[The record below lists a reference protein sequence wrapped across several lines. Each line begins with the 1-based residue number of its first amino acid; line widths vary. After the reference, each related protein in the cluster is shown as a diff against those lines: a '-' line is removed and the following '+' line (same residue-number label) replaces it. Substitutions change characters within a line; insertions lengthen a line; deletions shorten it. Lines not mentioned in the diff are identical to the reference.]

1 MGLKVIPLTLEQANY
16 WISVWHRHHFPV
28 VGHRFSIG
36 CHLDSKMVGVC
47 VVGRPVAR
55 LSNQN
60 QIAEVTR
67 LATNGTPN
75 ACSILYAASA
85 RACKAMG
92 YSKIQTFILDSEPGI
107 SLRASGWSVEGLTG
121 GGTVGK
127 AEPID
132 AKTSQHAS
140 RLNGQNTLDHWQTL
154 KFCLLFMKRIN
165 LICLGRHYEQKRQT
179 TI

>member
-36 CHLDSKMVGVC
+36 CHLDSSMVGVC

-85 RACKAMG
+85 RACRAMG

-121 GGTVGK
+121 GGDGWQSRTNRRKDQPTCV
-127 AEPID
+127 
-132 AKTSQHAS
+132 KTKWSKQFKPLADVDI
-140 RLNGQNTLDHWQTL
+140 LPDL
-154 KFCLLFMKRIN
+154 
-165 LICLGRHYEQKRQT
+165 YEENQLEMFREAL
-179 TI
+179 